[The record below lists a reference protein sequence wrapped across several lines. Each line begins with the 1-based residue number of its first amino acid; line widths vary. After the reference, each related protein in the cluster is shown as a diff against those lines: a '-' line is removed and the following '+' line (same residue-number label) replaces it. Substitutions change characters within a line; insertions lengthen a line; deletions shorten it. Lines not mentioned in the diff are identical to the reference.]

1 MYNNLM
7 TRVKGRGGAMD
18 RQRAF
23 TLIELLVVI
32 AIIALLS
39 SRQGLFHGAF
49 LRGSAQKS
57 DQYRVC

>member
-1 MYNNLM
+1 
-7 TRVKGRGGAMD
+7 MD
-18 RQRAF
+18 RQRA
-23 TLIELLVVI
+23 ELLVVI